1 MFEIIADTRS
11 LRNSDIFV
19 KMQSILRYGEKPI
32 EFQLETDGEFYYL
45 ASDVGRYLRLF
56 RGELHKRYPN
66 LWKRLTTQ
74 EEREKLIDMGLA
86 THVTAQNATI
96 LRAIEVDELIGGG
109 EDRFKSFEVRNFML
123 NSRFFIVFYHSQST
137 LNGSAAPSAV
147 RPGLTANA
155 SSGSLT
161 SGAFGQSA
169 PAALGSTGT
178 AAGGIIETAG
188 QSASG
193 AIIKPTTGSAGG
205 GGSGSS
211 SRGSTSAA
219 TVAGRWVSS
228 VPNTSFHLDSVP
240 CPTPIGAGASAT
252 RSRPNRVS
260 SKVSNFPIC
269 LDDSDPVAYHEN
281 AQQPEHLVPIRLDI
295 EFDGVKLRDCF
306 TWNRTEQLITPE
318 QFAEILCDD
327 LDLNPISFVPAIA
340 QAIRQQVAGHP
351 VENILS
357 NQTDTR
363 VIVRLNIHVG
373 NMSLVDQFEWDL
385 SEPANSPEQFAGRLC
400 AELGLGGEFVTAVA
414 YSIRG
419 QLAWH
424 QRLYAFTESPLP
436 TIDVVFRS
444 PNEADQWSP
453 VVEVLTDAEMEKKIR
468 DQDRN
473 TRRMRRLANTQPGW

>member
-1 MFEIIADTRS
+1 
-11 LRNSDIFV
+11 
-19 KMQSILRYGEKPI
+19 MQSTLRYGEKPI

-45 ASDVGRYLRLF
+45 ASEVGRYLRLF
-56 RGELHKRYPN
+56 RGELLKRYPN
-66 LWKRLTTQ
+66 LWKRLATP
-74 EEREKLIDMGLA
+74 EEREKLVAMGLA
-86 THVTAQNATI
+86 TPITALNATI

-109 EDRFKSFEVRNFML
+109 EDRFKSFEGF
-123 NSRFFIVFYHSQST
+123 SGT
-137 LNGSAAPSAV
+137 GLNGTVNSIAPSAI
-147 RPGLTANA
+147 RPNLANSSA
-155 SSGSLT
+155 SASG
-161 SGAFGQSA
+161 GAFGSA
-169 PAALGSTGT
+169 TTTAGIVGAGDALG
-178 AAGGIIETAG
+178 
-188 QSASG
+188 QASG
-193 AIIKPTTGSAGG
+193 TPVKAGANTNI
-205 GGSGSS
+205 
-211 SRGSTSAA
+211 SRGANSLS
-219 TVAGRWVSS
+219 GRWVSS

-240 CPTPIGAGASAT
+240 CPTPIGAGASAA
-252 RSRPNRVS
+252 RSRSNKTT
-260 SKVSNFPIC
+260 SKVSSFPIC

-327 LDLNPISFVPAIA
+327 LDLNPISFVPAIS
-340 QAIRQQVAGHP
+340 QAIRQQVAAHP

-357 NQTDTR
+357 GQTDTR
-363 VIVRLNIHVG
+363 VIIRLNIHVG

-385 SEPANSPEQFAGRLC
+385 SEPSNSPEQFAARLC

-436 TIDVVFRS
+436 TIDVVYRS

-453 VVEVLTDAEMEKKIR
+453 IVEVLTDAEMEKKIR

-473 TRRMRRLANTQPGW
+473 TRRMRRLANTQPSW

>member
-1 MFEIIADTRS
+1 
-11 LRNSDIFV
+11 
-19 KMQSILRYGEKPI
+19 MQSILRYGEKPI

-74 EEREKLIDMGLA
+74 EEREKLISMGLA
-86 THVTAQNATI
+86 TQVTAQNATL

-109 EDRFKSFEVRNFML
+109 EDRFKSFE
-123 NSRFFIVFYHSQST
+123 ST
-137 LNGSAAPSAV
+137 LNGSIVPSAV
-147 RPGLTANA
+147 RPGLNANT

-161 SGAFGQSA
+161 GGAFGQST
-169 PAALGSTGT
+169 PAVLGSTGT

-193 AIIKPTTGSAGG
+193 AIIKPTTGSAVG
-205 GGSGSS
+205 GGSGSN
-211 SRGSTSAA
+211 SRGSTSTSTA
-219 TVAGRWVSS
+219 AGRWVSS

-252 RSRPNRVS
+252 RSRPNKIS

-357 NQTDTR
+357 GQTDTR

>member
-1 MFEIIADTRS
+1 
-11 LRNSDIFV
+11 
-19 KMQSILRYGEKPI
+19 MQNILRYGEKPI

-45 ASDVGRYLRLF
+45 ASEVGRYLRLF

-66 LWKRLTTQ
+66 LWKRLATP
-74 EEREKLIDMGLA
+74 EERDKLIAMGLA
-86 THVTAQNATI
+86 TPVTALNATI
-96 LRAIEVDELIGGG
+96 LKAIEVDELIGGG
-109 EDRFKSFEVRNFML
+109 EDRFKSFE
-123 NSRFFIVFYHSQST
+123 ST
-137 LNGSAAPSAV
+137 LNGSMVPSAV
-147 RPGLTANA
+147 RPSLVTNSTSSNSLGA
-155 SSGSLT
+155 S
-161 SGAFGQSA
+161 AFGQSSTSA
-169 PAALGSTGT
+169 PVAAIGT
-178 AAGGIIETAG
+178 ATDGATESIG

-193 AIIKPTTGSAGG
+193 TSLKSSSGG
-205 GGSGSS
+205 GGSSS
-211 SRGSTSAA
+211 NSRGASSTA
-219 TVAGRWVSS
+219 TAAGRWVSS

-252 RSRPNRVS
+252 RSRPNKVS

-340 QAIRQQVAGHP
+340 QAIRQQVAAHP

-357 NQTDTR
+357 GQTDTR

-385 SEPANSPEQFAGRLC
+385 SEPANSPEHFAGRLC